1 MYFITLRKT
10 WLFSVIQTLGRGG
23 DMEEL
28 LGNIAIFLILILAM
42 LFIAYVLY
50 LSAVLPLGKPNDL
63 EVTRMNDGQDEIVK

>member
-1 MYFITLRKT
+1 
-10 WLFSVIQTLGRGG
+10 
-23 DMEEL
+23 MEEL